1 MSTRFKQPII
11 AACLLSL
18 LTLTGCQCC
27 RDYFA
32 WNHTPPYDPTPE
44 NFGSYQAMMP
54 DYPGWN
60 SAPSRSQMR
69 EQLNSAIKNSGFGR

>member
-1 MSTRFKQPII
+1 MSTRLKRPII

-18 LTLTGCQCC
+18 LTLTGCACC

-44 NFGSYQAMMP
+44 NFGSYAPGFP
-54 DYPGWN
+54 DWN
-60 SAPSRSQMR
+60 SSLSRSEVR
-69 EQLNSAIKNSGFGR
+69 DQLNRSMQNNIRR